1 MEGIKNQNNTFDTL
15 VEFDGSKS
23 SGYKKNT
30 SGKKAGKNDYLM
42 PNISKLNT
50 EKNAFL
56 IMDQD
61 WDQNAMETMLKEQLA
76 EAQKKYREQNPTGV
90 SGPEELNYAD
100 VYANT
105 KRILEI
111 KVTKEAG
118 VITAKARY
126 TLWTYPYQNPY
137 NPYET
142 MTICPCHG
150 QNLGKSQSDSDWIPG
165 CFCTYLCFLLPQ
177 L

>member
-1 MEGIKNQNNTFDTL
+1 M
-15 VEFDGSKS
+15 EFDGSKS

-42 PNISKLNT
+42 PNISKLNNRK
-50 EKNAFL
+50 ECIFDSWIRL
-56 IMDQD
+56 
-61 WDQNAMETMLKEQLA
+61 DQNAMETMLKEQLA
-76 EAQKKYREQNPTGV
+76 EAQKKYREDNPTGV

-111 KVTKEAG
+111 KVTKRSRCYYGEG
-118 VITAKARY
+118 KIYSVD
-126 TLWTYPYQNPY
+126 YPYQNPD

-142 MTICPCHG
+142 MTICPCYG
-150 QNLGKSQSDSDWIPG
+150 NNLGKSQSDSELDTG
-165 CFCTYLCFLLPQ
+165 VLLYVRQCVYGILQ
-177 L
+177 LRSRK